1 MVGCSVI
8 SPISPAV
15 VYYRQLRQLSC
26 SAVTAGVSASAAD
39 VRERVTSASRQDQL
53 CWLRVSGGA
62 EL

>member
-39 VRERVTSASRQDQL
+39 VRVTSASRQDQL